1 MPTDYYHTYITPE
14 GFDDIILRSDGT
26 ALTGLYFAHHHDR
39 NTHSS
44 SEAELPVFRD
54 TRLWLDIYF
63 SGKQPDFTPAY
74 RIDNLTPF
82 RQRVQQIMQSI
93 PFGQMMT
100 YGEIAKAID
109 DCTDSAAKMSAQAV
123 GGAVG
128 WNPICIIVPCHRVI
142 GARGQLVG
150 YGGGINNKINLLG
163 LEGHSISKSL
173 IVT

>member
-1 MPTDYYHTYITPE
+1 
-14 GFDDIILRSDGT
+14 
-26 ALTGLYFAHHHDR
+26 
-39 NTHSS
+39 
-44 SEAELPVFRD
+44 
-54 TRLWLDIYF
+54 
-63 SGKQPDFTPAY
+63 
-74 RIDNLTPF
+74 
-82 RQRVQQIMQSI
+82 MQSI